1 VKTSFIQNI
10 SFFNLNFNKFP
21 KFKRTH
27 QSKSHTS
34 IKDTTFYP
42 QKTRSKTIQG
52 KIKQK
57 NIETKPK
64 TPQEANQKI
73 DQEKQT
79 IAILIE
85 QTESFLELRDLV
97 IRQLIRHFSF
107 KK

>member
-34 IKDTTFYP
+34 IKDTTL
-42 QKTRSKTIQG
+42 KTRSKTIQG

-57 NIETKPK
+57 SIETKPK

-107 KK
+107 EK